1 MTARILRVDPWNP
14 APDAIDEA
22 AQVIRAGGLVAF
34 PTETVYGLGAD
45 GLSSAA
51 VARIFEA
58 KGRPADNPLI
68 LHFSDPEAVASVALV
83 TSEAKR
89 LMELFW
95 PGPLTL
101 VLPSRGRVP
110 REVTAG
116 LDTVAVR
123 MPSHPVALALL
134 SRVAIPVAAPSAN
147 RSGRPSPTDA
157 EAVASDVG
165 ETVDI
170 IIDGGET
177 FVGVESTVLDVTG
190 GRLVMLRP
198 GGCPIEEIEARTGER
213 VILSGGDAHRSP
225 GTRYRHY
232 APRVP
237 LLLDA
242 TDEDVDRAL
251 SKAGLEG
258 GIRVAWMGMDI
269 GCEACS
275 VDAGIAEPGLRVAF
289 DSPENYARG
298 LFHALRTFE
307 RLGADIIIAHLPDS
321 DRGIRRAVRDRLERA
336 ASEEQ
341 SGSTVVRNE

>member
-22 AQVIRAGGLVAF
+22 AQVILAGGLVAF

-45 GLSSAA
+45 GLSSTA

-68 LHFSDPEAVASVALV
+68 LHFSDQEAVASVALV
-83 TSEAKR
+83 TPEAES

-101 VLPSRGRVP
+101 VLPSLGVVP
-110 REVTAG
+110 CEVSAG

-123 MPSHPVALALL
+123 MPSHPVALALI
-134 SRVAIPVAAPSAN
+134 SAAGVPVAAPSAN
-147 RSGRPSPTDA
+147 TSGRPSPTDA
-157 EAVASDVG
+157 EAVVYDVG
-165 ETVDI
+165 ASVDI
-170 IIDGGET
+170 VLDGGPT
-177 FVGVESTVLDVTG
+177 SVGVESTVLDATG
-190 GRLVMLRP
+190 DRLVLLRP

-213 VILSGGDAHRSP
+213 VLLSGGDAHRSP

-232 APRVP
+232 APRIP

-242 TDEDVDRAL
+242 TDEDVERAL
-251 SKAGLEG
+251 SRAGLDG
-258 GIRVAWMGMDI
+258 GGRVAWMGME
-269 GCEACS
+269 GGGEVCG
-275 VDAGIAEPGLRVAF
+275 VDAGVAESGLRIVF

-298 LFHALRTFE
+298 LFHALRFFE
-307 RLGADIIIAHLPDS
+307 RQGADLIAARLPAS
-321 DRGIRRAVRDRLERA
+321 EEGIGRALRDRLLRA
-336 ASEEQ
+336 S
-341 SGSTVVRNE
+341 SNE